1 MEDGY
6 QYTGLYHYGSRIMV
20 DVQIMRDKL
29 EQVPIKICKIIIIWL
44 TIRIR
49 WIKIGVVTKLYRL
62 IDIYIYI
69 LFMYFT
75 DGIQIKV
82 NNFLGFKKKIP
93 FGIFNKL
100 RVSIENKK
108 SFFQSDIY

>member
-1 MEDGY
+1 
-6 QYTGLYHYGSRIMV
+6 
-20 DVQIMRDKL
+20 
-29 EQVPIKICKIIIIWL
+29 
-44 TIRIR
+44 
-49 WIKIGVVTKLYRL
+49 
-62 IDIYIYI
+62 
-69 LFMYFT
+69 MYFT
-75 DGIQIKV
+75 DGIQIEV

>member
-49 WIKIGVVTKLYRL
+49 WIKIGVVAKLYRL

-69 LFMYFT
+69 YYLCISHM
-75 DGIQIKV
+75 V
-82 NNFLGFKKKIP
+82 FKLK
-93 FGIFNKL
+93 
-100 RVSIENKK
+100 
-108 SFFQSDIY
+108 